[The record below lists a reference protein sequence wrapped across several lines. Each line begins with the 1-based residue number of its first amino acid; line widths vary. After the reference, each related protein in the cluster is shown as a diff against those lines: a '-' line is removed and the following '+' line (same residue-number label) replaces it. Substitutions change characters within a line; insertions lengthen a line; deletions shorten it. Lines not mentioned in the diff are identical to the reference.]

1 MKLETVQ
8 VHSNNTKNYLATTKE
23 VIGQC
28 IVNIQL
34 LHPSWKFEDTSTLK
48 QVIDL
53 WHYSLKHYPS
63 HLVKKAC
70 LEVASKSKYT
80 PKLADILEELETKSE
95 SLIQIEDKSSLNYY
109 LSTLTE
115 EQIDEFLERSNALA
129 RDQAVPNPNQWE
141 IMRANDYKDIIKT
154 LEEWR

>member
-8 VHSNNTKNYLATTKE
+8 VHSNNTKNYLETTKE
-23 VIGQC
+23 IIGQC

-34 LHPSWKFEDTSTLK
+34 LHPSWKFEDSSTLK

-53 WHYSLKHYPS
+53 WHYSLKRYPS

-70 LEVASKSKYT
+70 LEVASTSKYT

-95 SLIQIEDKSSLNYY
+95 SSIQIEDKSSLNYY

-129 RDQAVPNPNQWE
+129 YDQAVPNPNQWE
-141 IMRANDYKDIIKT
+141 IMRANDYKDIIK
-154 LEEWR
+154 EIDSWN

>member
-8 VHSNNTKNYLATTKE
+8 VYSNSTKNYSETTKE
-23 VIGQC
+23 IIGQC

-34 LHPSWKFEDTSTLK
+34 LHPSWKFEDSSTLR

-95 SLIQIEDKSSLNYY
+95 NTIQIEDKSSLHYY

-115 EQIDEFLERSNALA
+115 EQIDEFLQRSNALA
-129 RDQAVPNPNQWE
+129 HDQAVPNPNQWE
-141 IMRANDYKDIIKT
+141 IEWAEDYKDIIKI